1 MIEKF
6 SAPRILGLLLLV
18 FLCFIQ
24 AAAGSEVVLEDSHI
38 LVAFDSD
45 TGALT
50 RMEDRSSHW
59 MIERRPELGVSFRL
73 FAPLPNRRYNP
84 VLGQKQRN
92 AEVKKVSDHEVRL
105 QWKDLVS
112 ENGGVLPIKLSADVT
127 LIDGALTFSATLQND
142 SSLKVETI
150 DYPYLGDLNPP
161 ARKGVEMGVVIM
173 RDNKADDLDYDEIY
187 PFFGSQIG
195 YWGIFYPL
203 KTREANRSLFCL
215 IQAPDKGLYVEVA
228 ADAAPYR
235 LQYTF
240 EQHPGVLSSI
250 TNLVPPEDDIAG
262 TPVHLEFRMC
272 HFIFAAPRSTTWMG
286 PVVLR
291 CYQGNR
297 QAGVDLYNQWRGT
310 LNH

>member
-1 MIEKF
+1 MIEK
-6 SAPRILGLLLLV
+6 SAAPRILGLLLLV

-127 LIDGALTFSATLQND
+127 LIDGALTFNATVQND

-161 ARKGVEMGVVIM
+161 AR
-173 RDNKADDLDYDEIY
+173 DNVRMEAVTRRESKAGDLGSIEIY
-187 PFFGSQIG
+187 PHFGNDKG
-195 YWGIFYPL
+195 YWGVFYPL
-203 KTREANRSLFCL
+203 KTIEANRSLFCL
-215 IQAPDKGLYVEVA
+215 IQAPDKGLYVGVA
-228 ADAAPYR
+228 ADPAPYR

-240 EQHPGVLSSI
+240 EQHPGVLSDI
-250 TNLVPPEDDIAG
+250 TNLVPPGDDIAG

-272 HFIFAAPRSTTWMG
+272 HFIFAAPHSTTRMV